1 MLTILRAANL
11 APSSMNNQPWKFV
24 VYKNRIHVFSHKSNS
39 FIPIITKLHTI
50 DMGIMLNHMFLAA
63 EELWLEAEFSQLDNI
78 SNQLFKDYKYI
89 MSMLISE

>member
-1 MLTILRAANL
+1 
-11 APSSMNNQPWKFV
+11 
-24 VYKNRIHVFSHKSNS
+24 
-39 FIPIITKLHTI
+39 
-50 DMGIMLNHMFLAA
+50 MGIMLNHMFLAA